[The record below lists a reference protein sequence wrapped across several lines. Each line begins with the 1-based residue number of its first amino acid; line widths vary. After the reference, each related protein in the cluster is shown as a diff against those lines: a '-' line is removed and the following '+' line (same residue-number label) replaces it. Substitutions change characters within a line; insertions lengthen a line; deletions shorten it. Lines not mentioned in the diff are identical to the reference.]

1 MYYNHAAI
9 KWQQRGIKWLLNGK
23 WWIAKCEWQ
32 SWSFGKTCRSF
43 QSPVFSVSKIVKQHR
58 FFAVRTQRSG
68 RENLTIVVVVV
79 VNFGTWVLL
88 LTPLFE
94 IFSGLLSFCL
104 MAQEGRTLRSVP
116 ENLTSSKKEKRTDV
130 WQDENYYISF
140 WKTKSNNRFSSYPY
154 LETLV
159 SNKILHILRCKNMV

>member
-1 MYYNHAAI
+1 M
-9 KWQQRGIKWLLNGK
+9 
-23 WWIAKCEWQ
+23 
-32 SWSFGKTCRSF
+32 
-43 QSPVFSVSKIVKQHR
+43 SKIVKQHR

-79 VNFGTWVLL
+79 VNFDSWVLL

-130 WQDENYYISF
+130 
-140 WKTKSNNRFSSYPY
+140 
-154 LETLV
+154 
-159 SNKILHILRCKNMV
+159 

>member
-1 MYYNHAAI
+1 M
-9 KWQQRGIKWLLNGK
+9 
-23 WWIAKCEWQ
+23 
-32 SWSFGKTCRSF
+32 
-43 QSPVFSVSKIVKQHR
+43 SKIVKQHR

-104 MAQEGRTLRSVP
+104 MAQEGRTQ
-116 ENLTSSKKEKRTDV
+116 LT
-130 WQDENYYISF
+130 
-140 WKTKSNNRFSSYPY
+140 
-154 LETLV
+154 
-159 SNKILHILRCKNMV
+159 

>member
-1 MYYNHAAI
+1 M
-9 KWQQRGIKWLLNGK
+9 
-23 WWIAKCEWQ
+23 
-32 SWSFGKTCRSF
+32 
-43 QSPVFSVSKIVKQHR
+43 SKIVKQHR

-94 IFSGLLSFCL
+94 IFSGLPSFCR

-130 WQDENYYISF
+130 
-140 WKTKSNNRFSSYPY
+140 
-154 LETLV
+154 
-159 SNKILHILRCKNMV
+159 

>member
-1 MYYNHAAI
+1 M
-9 KWQQRGIKWLLNGK
+9 
-23 WWIAKCEWQ
+23 
-32 SWSFGKTCRSF
+32 
-43 QSPVFSVSKIVKQHR
+43 SKIVKQHR

-68 RENLTIVVVVV
+68 RENLTIVVVV

-130 WQDENYYISF
+130 
-140 WKTKSNNRFSSYPY
+140 
-154 LETLV
+154 
-159 SNKILHILRCKNMV
+159 